1 MVVQIVQVVCSVS
14 QLPTM
19 LLLACKHVCK
29 SSSPN
34 QTCLPTVLQAL
45 SHSPQ
50 SSALRPPIGL
60 GYKACRS
67 QDLDSQGSLDSD
79 SQSGVL
85 TSTPPAGFRAPR
97 LSHQVSSQLSV
108 DSDSGSD
115 QLSVSAASVSVTQ
128 AGAFPVMQGS
138 RSASRQGLDV
148 KSSMTMERFPVSPRL
163 LGRRSVSLSRQPY
176 RTAMQDG
183 TAAAVAALQMRG
195 APLQRLSSKHADKRT
210 SGLPRSSSS
219 SETSSRSR
227 SSAVQNYPLID
238 LQHEA
243 VDASC
248 CATAG
253 TSPDVAAG
261 KGLLSC
267 VDIQGGCAGQRAMLG
282 EKPDTKTLVH
292 VVQAANELVI
302 NIYSNAA
309 VFAKLLGMKVR

>member
-1 MVVQIVQVVCSVS
+1 
-14 QLPTM
+14 M
-19 LLLACKHVCK
+19 LLPPCKHVCK
-29 SSSPN
+29 SSSPD
-34 QTCLPTVLQAL
+34 QSLLYCLPTVLQGL
-45 SHSPQ
+45 SHSPRKP
-50 SSALRPPIGL
+50 ALRPPTGL
-60 GYKACRS
+60 GYKAGRS

-79 SQSGVL
+79 SQSGLL

-97 LSHQVSSQLSV
+97 LSHQVSSQMSV

-115 QLSVSAASVSVTQ
+115 QQSVSAASVSLTQ

-163 LGRRSVSLSRQPY
+163 LGRRSVSLSRQPH

-195 APLQRLSSKHADKRT
+195 APLQRLSSRHADRKAD
-210 SGLPRSSSS
+210 SLPSSSR

-243 VDASC
+243 VDAAC

-267 VDIQGGCAGQRAMLG
+267 VDVQGGCAAQSEAMLG
-282 EKPDTKTLVH
+282 ESS
-292 VVQAANELVI
+292 
-302 NIYSNAA
+302 NI
-309 VFAKLLGMKVR
+309 